1 MIELATDENPW
12 GLTRRQCQVLEVLAR
27 TGSNNDTCAELTMN
41 SVTLAN
47 MLRRACKR
55 VGVKNRIQL
64 LAKWLRWIW
73 ENEAGRAA

>member
-1 MIELATDENPW
+1 MTQPTLNAL
-12 GLTRRQCQVLEVLAR
+12 GLTSRQCQALEVLAR
-27 TGSNNDTCAELTMN
+27 TGSNRAVCVEL
-41 SVTLAN
+41 SIGEVTLARI
-47 MLRRACKR
+47 LSRACVA